1 MFLIKD
7 EKIRNFFH
15 AAIST
20 LPSGTKEKAES
31 SGLVHEEEV
40 KEEQEPSAGE
50 EGVQTEQVATIVMQ
64 GMIDFKSMQTQE
76 LFNVAI
82 PVFETIIERVNA
94 RASAINCRITQLLG
108 QHIYKPNFQRRL

>member
-1 MFLIKD
+1 MKKEQDSSAD
-7 EKIRNFFH
+7 EE
-15 AAIST
+15 
-20 LPSGTKEKAES
+20 GEQTK
-31 SGLVHEEEV
+31 
-40 KEEQEPSAGE
+40 QEP
-50 EGVQTEQVATIVMQ
+50 TIKVQ
-64 GMIDFKSMQTQE
+64 GMIDFKSMRTKE